1 MKDFEP
7 PTGGQVQQP
16 GGAEAKE
23 PVQPAK
29 AEPDKQP
36 TRSSEP
42 AQPSTTGGQER
53 SRRIASP
60 AARAIA
66 REQNIDLSTITGT
79 GPGQRI
85 TKADVLD
92 AKAVSGGTPSAPKAA
107 PEFVDMQLS
116 SVRRVIA
123 QRLTESKQ
131 TIPHYYLKVAFDATR
146 MQQFRSE
153 VNSSPDEKRVSVND
167 IIIKASA
174 LACMQVPEA
183 NSSWMGSFIRQY
195 AHVDVSVAVATPSGG
210 LITPIIRYADRK
222 SLLEIAAESREL
234 AGRAR
239 QSRLRPEEFQ
249 GGTFTVS
256 NLGMYGID
264 AFTAIIN
271 PPQSCI
277 LAVGAVRRD
286 ANDRQTMSVTL
297 SCDHRVVDGAT
308 GAKWLQHFRR
318 FMEDPATMLLV

>member
-1 MKDFEP
+1 MKDFELSKGDRQQQA
-7 PTGGQVQQP
+7 GG
-16 GGAEAKE
+16 EAKE
-23 PVQPAK
+23 PEPAEPTKTQSGKEPAK
-29 AEPDKQP
+29 
-36 TRSSEP
+36 SSEP
-42 AQPSTTGGQER
+42 AQPSIGGQEQ
-53 SRRIASP
+53 SRNIVSP

-85 TKADVLD
+85 TKADVLN
-92 AKAVSGGTPSAPKAA
+92 AKPASSGMPSTAEAA
-107 PEFVDMQLS
+107 SAFVDVQLS
-116 SVRRVIA
+116 SVRKVIA

-153 VNSSPDEKRVSVND
+153 VNRNPDANKVSVND
-167 IIIKASA
+167 FIIKASA
-174 LACMQVPEA
+174 LACMQVPET
-183 NSSWMGSFIRQY
+183 NSTWMGSFIRQY

-222 SLLEIAAESREL
+222 SLLEIAVESREL

-239 QSRLRPEEFQ
+239 QSKLRPEEFQ

-256 NLGMYGID
+256 NLGMYGVD
-264 AFTAIIN
+264 TFTAIIN

-277 LAVGAVRRD
+277 LAVGAIRND
-286 ANDRQTMSVTL
+286 ANDKQTMSVTL
-297 SCDHRVVDGAT
+297 TCDHRVVDGAT